1 MNKKLFTVLFIA
13 VFLMASISF
22 VSAADNIPVKVIW
35 DDANQ
40 ANERPDE
47 ITVNLLCDGKVVDT
61 AKLNAFNSWKT
72 TFKGLNDDGN
82 YEVKVASKVSNYSTQ
97 VRGSA
102 ESGFVI
108 TGKIIAETLGSS
120 AEDAS
125 LENIDETPVGDD
137 TTTGQ
142 TDNNAA
148 EPAENNATDKN
159 ATDKNA
165 TDGTATNETD
175 TENNTTDDETTDG
188 ADVASNTPTV
198 DKQSPTKD
206 NNKNVKQVKK
216 NDNKTVKPKHGPTTG
231 IPIAGLVLVLFAVA
245 FVPFSRKK

>member
-1 MNKKLFTVLFIA
+1 
-13 VFLMASISF
+13 MASISF

-82 YEVKVASKVSNYSTQ
+82 YEVKVASKVSDYSTQ
-97 VRGSA
+97 VTGNA

-108 TGKIIAETLGSS
+108 TCKIIAETLGSS

-125 LENIDETPVGDD
+125 LENVDETPIGDE

-142 TDNNAA
+142 TEDNAD
-148 EPAENNATDKN
+148 EPIENVTDDTNTTENNATDEN
-159 ATDKNA
+159 ATDDDA
-165 TDGTATNETD
+165 NETD
-175 TENNTTDDETTDG
+175 AEDNATDDETTDG
-188 ADVASNTPTV
+188 VDVASNTPTV

-206 NNKNVKQVKK
+206 NNKNLKQVKK
-216 NDNKTVKPKHGPTTG
+216 NDNKTVKPKHAPTTG
-231 IPIAGLVLVLFAVA
+231 IPIAGLVLVLFAAA